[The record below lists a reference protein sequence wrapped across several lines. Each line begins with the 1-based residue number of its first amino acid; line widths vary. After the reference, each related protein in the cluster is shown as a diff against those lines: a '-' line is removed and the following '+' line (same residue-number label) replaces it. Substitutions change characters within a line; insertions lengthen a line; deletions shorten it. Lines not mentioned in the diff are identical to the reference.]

1 MTVIDL
7 SFVAARRTDGFA
19 GGDPPELTCK
29 PAASGVVTVG
39 ALSIPCHRRDPQ
51 TLKAIFP

>member
-7 SFVAARRTDGFA
+7 SFVAAHRTDGFA
-19 GGDPPELTCK
+19 GGDPPDLNCK

-39 ALSIPCHRRDPQ
+39 ALSIPYHRRNPQ
-51 TLKAIFP
+51 TLKAILP